1 MDNNPGPNHENSK
14 ENREE
19 SLRNLAVRLGVEMR
33 DTRWYDRALTHASCV
48 AEDESTG
55 GDYESLEFLGDAVL
69 GLAVAH
75 YLFTHIPG
83 RTPGEYS
90 RMRAAMVNRQ
100 SVAHVANALEIAPL
114 IRLGRGEEASGG
126 RRRTAL
132 VSDCL
137 EALLGA
143 VYLDNGWDTAQELVA
158 RTFHD
163 EFLKARKAD
172 VVWDYKSRLQN
183 HCQAE
188 HIGLPRF
195 EVVRSEGPDH
205 LKEFEVEVSLRG
217 KSAGRGRGH
226 SKKEAEQNAAREA
239 LEREG
244 VTLE

>member
-1 MDNNPGPNHENSK
+1 MDNNPSPSHGVPE
-14 ENREE
+14 ENREDA
-19 SLRNLAVRLGVEMR
+19 LRGLAERLGVEMR
-33 DTRWYDRALTHASCV
+33 NPRWYDHALTHASRV
-48 AEDESTG
+48 AEDEGIG

-75 YLFTHIPG
+75 YLFTQVPD

-100 SVAHVANALEIAPL
+100 SVAHVAHALDIAPL
-114 IRLGRGEEASGG
+114 IRLGRGEEACGG

-143 VYLDNGWDTAQELVA
+143 IYLDNGWGAAQDFVA
-158 RTFHD
+158 RAFHD
-163 EFLKARKAD
+163 EFLKARQTD
-172 VVWDYKSRLQN
+172 TVWDYKSRLQN

-188 HIGLPRF
+188 RIGLPRF

-205 LKEFEVEVSLRG
+205 LKEFEVAVHLRG
-217 KSAGRGRGH
+217 ESAGLGRGR

-239 LEREG
+239 LEKEG
-244 VTLE
+244 VVLR

>member
-1 MDNNPGPNHENSK
+1 MDNTAGPSHDVTDEQ
-14 ENREE
+14 RED
-19 SLRNLAVRLGVEMR
+19 SLRALAARLGVDIREPL
-33 DTRWYDRALTHASCV
+33 WYDRALTHASRV
-48 AEDESTG
+48 AEDGGDG

-75 YLFTHIPG
+75 YLFANVPD

-100 SVAHVANALEIAPL
+100 SVAHVANTLGVAPL

-137 EALLGA
+137 EALIGA
-143 VYLDNGWDTAQELVA
+143 IYLDSGWDTAEQFVA
-158 RTFHD
+158 RVFHD
-163 EFLKARKAD
+163 EFLKARQTD
-172 VVWDYKSRLQN
+172 TVWDYKSRLQN

-195 EVVRSEGPDH
+195 EVIRSEGPDH

-217 KSAGRGRGH
+217 EPTGRGKGR

-244 VTLE
+244 IVLR

>member
-1 MDNNPGPNHENSK
+1 MDKHPSPSHDGPE
-14 ENREE
+14 EPRED
-19 SLRNLAVRLGVEMR
+19 SLRALAARLDVEMR
-33 DTRWYDRALTHASCV
+33 DPRWYDRALTHASLL
-48 AEDESTG
+48 AENDTAP

-75 YLFTHIPG
+75 YLFTNVPD

-100 SVAHVANALEIAPL
+100 SVAHVAHELGIAPL
-114 IRLGRGEEASGG
+114 IRLGRGEEACGG

-137 EALLGA
+137 EALIGA
-143 VYLDNGWDTAQELVA
+143 IYLDNGWDVAQRFVA
-158 RTFHD
+158 RIFQD
-163 EFLKARKAD
+163 EFVRARKAD

-195 EVVRSEGPDH
+195 EVIRSEGPDH

-217 KSAGRGRGH
+217 APAGRGRGR

-244 VTLE
+244 VSLR

>member
-1 MDNNPGPNHENSK
+1 MDNNPSPMQDEPD
-14 ENREE
+14 EQRED
-19 SLRNLAVRLGVEMR
+19 SLRELAARLGVEMR
-33 DTRWYDRALTHASCV
+33 NPLWYDRARTHASRV
-48 AEDESTG
+48 AEDGGGG

-75 YLFTHIPG
+75 YLFTSVPD

-100 SVAHVANALEIAPL
+100 SVAHVANALGIAPL

-137 EALLGA
+137 EALIGA
-143 VYLDNGWDTAQELVA
+143 IYLDRGWDTAEEFVA
-158 RTFHD
+158 RVFHN
-163 EFLKARKAD
+163 EFLKARQTDK
-172 VVWDYKSRLQN
+172 VWDYKSRLQN
-183 HCQAE
+183 HCQGE
-188 HIGLPRF
+188 HMGLPRF
-195 EVVRSEGPDH
+195 EVIRSEGPDH
-205 LKEFEVEVSLRG
+205 LKEFEVEVYLRG
-217 KSAGRGRGH
+217 ESAGRGKGR

-244 VTLE
+244 VVLR